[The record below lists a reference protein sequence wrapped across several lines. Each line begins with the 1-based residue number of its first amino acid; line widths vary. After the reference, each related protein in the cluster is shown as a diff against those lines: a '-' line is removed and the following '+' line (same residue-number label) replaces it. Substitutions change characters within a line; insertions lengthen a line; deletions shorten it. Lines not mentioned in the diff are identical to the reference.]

1 MSQSGSRRGR
11 RHDAEGARETI
22 LNAATEVFA
31 AHGFDGARIDAVA
44 AVAGYNKSLIFQ
56 YFGDKLGLYVAVI
69 RRADDRTRDMQTRAI
84 ALLTEGDAA
93 LSPEKVAPLLKRF
106 MGEIFDFYMEHR
118 QMTRIVLWEM
128 AEGWQT
134 YDKIATRLDISDIE
148 MLRPLLST
156 IKDAGLLR
164 SDFDPMIQIGIAE
177 FMSVLFLACVPLF
190 QMFLPTEGLPSP
202 EAMARGREFIIE
214 FITRGLLTDPRTL
227 MPRRGGT

>member
-11 RHDAEGARETI
+11 RHNAEGAREAI
-22 LNAATEVFA
+22 LNAAAEVFA
-31 AHGFDGARIDAVA
+31 EHGFDGARIDAVA

-56 YFGDKLGLYVAVI
+56 YFGDKLGLYVEVI
-69 RRADDRTRDMQTRAI
+69 RRADDRTRDMQTQAI

-93 LSPEKVAPLLKRF
+93 LRPEKLAPLLKRF
-106 MGEIFDFYMEHR
+106 MGEIFDFYTEHP
-118 QMTRIVLWEM
+118 QMTRIFLWEM

-134 YDKIATRLDISDIE
+134 YGKIASRLDISDIE

-164 SDFDPMIQIGIAE
+164 SDFDPMIQIGLAE
-177 FMSVLFLACVPLF
+177 LMSVLFLACVPLF

-214 FITRGLLTDPRTL
+214 FIARGLLADPPEPKARDH
-227 MPRRGGT
+227 